1 VNGVPRAGAA
11 AGIVCAASRIGR
23 AGAGSFPAMSIKYY
37 AHFLVDEPDPRG
49 MQEYRGV
56 VELDGLP
63 RIGREFKEAVRI
75 IARNFGRP
83 AQDVKVL
90 QWARLH

>member
-1 VNGVPRAGAA
+1 MA
-11 AGIVCAASRIGR
+11 
-23 AGAGSFPAMSIKYY
+23 IKFY

-49 MQEYRGV
+49 LQEYRGV

-63 RIGREFKEAVRI
+63 RRAGRELREAANI
-75 IARNFGRP
+75 IARNMGRS
-83 AQDVKVL
+83 QRDVKVL

>member
-1 VNGVPRAGAA
+1 MA
-11 AGIVCAASRIGR
+11 
-23 AGAGSFPAMSIKYY
+23 IKYY

-49 MQEYRGV
+49 LQEYRGV

-63 RIGREFKEAVRI
+63 RRSSRELREAANI
-75 IARNFGRP
+75 IARNMGRS
-83 AQDVKVL
+83 QRDVKVL

>member
-1 VNGVPRAGAA
+1 MA
-11 AGIVCAASRIGR
+11 
-23 AGAGSFPAMSIKYY
+23 IKDY

-49 MQEYRGV
+49 LQEYRGV

-63 RIGREFKEAVRI
+63 RRSGRELREAANI
-75 IARNFGRP
+75 IARNMGRS
-83 AQDVKVL
+83 QRDVKVL